1 MEMKTVYVLIG
12 LKGSGKTYTGKLL
25 SERLAIPFLRVEDIF
40 LKLRSNNLLE
50 DQNYI
55 TRGYENVE
63 KEIRSL
69 LNGFDE
75 LTIESTGIAIQF
87 REMISNLKKDYD
99 VKLIKID
106 TDPELCIKRVKSRNR
121 SGHIPVSDEML
132 IEINKL
138 SESISYDYDLI
149 FKNNNTTDDEL
160 IFEFI
165 KAFGE

>member
-12 LKGSGKTYTGKLL
+12 LKGSGKTYAGKLL

-40 LKLRSNNLLE
+40 LKLRSNNPLE

-149 FKNNNTTDDEL
+149 FKNNNKTDDEL

>member
-1 MEMKTVYVLIG
+1 MKTVFILIG
-12 LKGSGKTYTGKLL
+12 LKGSGKTYAGKLL

-40 LKLRSNNLLE
+40 LKLRSNNPLE

-149 FKNNNTTDDEL
+149 FKNNNKTDDEL

>member
-1 MEMKTVYVLIG
+1 MKTVYVLIG

-40 LKLRSNNLLE
+40 LKLKAINPPE
-50 DQNYI
+50 DQNYVS
-55 TRGYENVE
+55 RGYENVE
-63 KEIRSL
+63 SEIRSL
-69 LNGFDE
+69 LTGFDE
-75 LTIESTGIAIQF
+75 LTIESTGIAFQF
-87 REMISNLKKDYD
+87 RKMITNLKEDFD

-106 TDPELCIKRVKSRNR
+106 TDPELCIKRVKSRKR

-132 IEINKL
+132 TEINKL
-138 SESISYDYDLI
+138 SESISYDFDLI
-149 FKNNNTTDDEL
+149 LKNNNITYDEL